1 MNVLIYSIYKPTG
14 WTSFDVV
21 KKIRGITKEKKVG
34 HGGTLDPFAEGLL
47 IIATG
52 KDTKQLA
59 NISGASKS
67 YRAILKLGKTTD
79 TLDTEGQI
87 IDTKPVPELN
97 EKIIINVLNKFVG
110 KYEQIPPMFS
120 AKRVNG
126 VRLYKLA
133 RKNKTVERK
142 PIIVNINNI
151 SLNSLNGDSVDF
163 SVTCSKGTYIR
174 VLGQDIANKLGTVGY
189 LIRLIREKVG
199 KFQINDSSTIEKFES
214 VWMST
219 VH

>member
-1 MNVLIYSIYKPTG
+1 LIYSIYKPTG

-67 YRAILKLGKTTD
+67 YRAVLKLGKTTD

-110 KYEQIPPMFS
+110 EYEQIPPMFS

-133 RKNKTVERK
+133 RENITVERK

-151 SLNSLNGDSVDF
+151 SLNSFNGDSVNF

>member
-1 MNVLIYSIYKPTG
+1 LNVLIYSIYKPTG

-21 KKIRGITKEKKVG
+21 KKIRSITNEKKVG

-67 YRAILKLGKTTD
+67 YRAVLKLGKTTD

-110 KYEQIPPMFS
+110 EYEQIPPMFS

-133 RKNKTVERK
+133 RENKTVERK

>member
-67 YRAILKLGKTTD
+67 YRAVLKLGKTTD

-110 KYEQIPPMFS
+110 EYEQIPPMFS

-133 RKNKTVERK
+133 RENKTVERK

>member
-1 MNVLIYSIYKPTG
+1 MIYSIYKPTG

-67 YRAILKLGKTTD
+67 YRAVLKLGETTD

-87 IDTKPVPELN
+87 TKTKPVPELN

-110 KYEQIPPMFS
+110 EYEQIPPMFS
-120 AKRVNG
+120 AKRVDG

-133 RKNKTVERK
+133 RENKTVERK
-142 PIIVNINNI
+142 PITVNINNI
-151 SLNSLNGDSVDF
+151 SLNSINGDYVDF

-174 VLGQDIANKLGTVGY
+174 VLGQDIADKLGTVGY
-189 LIRLIREKVG
+189 LIRLIRVKVG

>member
-1 MNVLIYSIYKPTG
+1 MIYSIYKPTG

-59 NISGASKS
+59 NISDASKS
-67 YRAILKLGKTTD
+67 YRAVLKLGETTD

-87 IDTKPVPELN
+87 TKTKPVPELN
-97 EKIIINVLNKFVG
+97 EQIIINVLNKFVG
-110 KYEQIPPMFS
+110 EYEQIPPMFS

-126 VRLYKLA
+126 IRLYKLA
-133 RKNKTVERK
+133 RENITIERK
-142 PIIVNINNI
+142 PILVNINNI
-151 SLNSLNGDSVDF
+151 SLNSLNGDYVDF

-174 VLGQDIANKLGTVGY
+174 VLGQDIADQLGTVGY
-189 LIRLIREKVG
+189 LIRLIRSKVG
-199 KFQINDSSTIEKFES
+199 KFQINDSSSIEKFES

>member
-1 MNVLIYSIYKPTG
+1 LNVLIYSIYKPTG

-67 YRAILKLGKTTD
+67 YRAVLKLGKTTD

-110 KYEQIPPMFS
+110 EYEQIPPMFS

-133 RKNKTVERK
+133 RENKTVKRK

>member
-1 MNVLIYSIYKPTG
+1 MNVLIYNIYKPTG

-21 KKIRGITKEKKVG
+21 NKIRGITKEKKVG

-59 NISGASKS
+59 NISGTSKS
-67 YRAILKLGKTTD
+67 YRAVLKLGKTTD

-110 KYEQIPPMFS
+110 EYEQIPPMFS

-133 RKNKTVERK
+133 RENKTVERK
-142 PIIVNINNI
+142 PILVNINNI

>member
-67 YRAILKLGKTTD
+67 YRAVLKLGKTTD

-110 KYEQIPPMFS
+110 EYEQIPPMFS

-133 RKNKTVERK
+133 RENITVERK

>member
-110 KYEQIPPMFS
+110 EYEQIPPMFS

-133 RKNKTVERK
+133 RENKTVERK

-174 VLGQDIANKLGTVGY
+174 VLGQDIADKLGTVGY
-189 LIRLIREKVG
+189 LIRLIRLKVG

>member
-21 KKIRGITKEKKVG
+21 KKIRSITNEKKVG

-67 YRAILKLGKTTD
+67 YRAVLKLGKTTD

-110 KYEQIPPMFS
+110 EYEQIPPMFS

-133 RKNKTVERK
+133 RENITVERK

>member
-1 MNVLIYSIYKPTG
+1 LNVLIYSIYKPTG

-67 YRAILKLGKTTD
+67 YRAVLKLGKTTD

-110 KYEQIPPMFS
+110 EYEQIPPMFS

-133 RKNKTVERK
+133 RENKTVERK
-142 PIIVNINNI
+142 PILVNINNI

-174 VLGQDIANKLGTVGY
+174 VLGKDIANKLGTVGY

>member
-1 MNVLIYSIYKPTG
+1 MIYNIYKPIG

-110 KYEQIPPMFS
+110 EYEQIPPMFS

-133 RKNKTVERK
+133 RENKTVERK

>member
-1 MNVLIYSIYKPTG
+1 MIYSIYKPTG

-59 NISGASKS
+59 NISDASKS
-67 YRAILKLGKTTD
+67 YRAVLKLGETTD

-87 IDTKPVPELN
+87 TKTKPVPELN
-97 EKIIINVLNKFVG
+97 EQIIINVLNKFVG
-110 KYEQIPPMFS
+110 EYEQIPPMFS

-133 RKNKTVERK
+133 RENITIERK
-142 PIIVNINNI
+142 PILVNINNI
-151 SLNSLNGDSVDF
+151 SLNSLNGVYVDF

-174 VLGQDIANKLGTVGY
+174 VLGQDIADKLGTVGY
-189 LIRLIREKVG
+189 LVRLIRVKVG
-199 KFQINDSSTIEKFES
+199 KFQINDSFTIEKFES

>member
-67 YRAILKLGKTTD
+67 YRAVLKLGKTTD

-110 KYEQIPPMFS
+110 EYEQIPPMFS

-133 RKNKTVERK
+133 RENKTVERK

-151 SLNSLNGDSVDF
+151 SWSFCIAPKPPCCKSFAEKATLGVPKLDKVAATLSP
-163 SVTCSKGTYIR
+163 IR
-174 VLGQDIANKLGTVGY
+174 
-189 LIRLIREKVG
+189 
-199 KFQINDSSTIEKFES
+199 
-214 VWMST
+214 
-219 VH
+219 

>member
-67 YRAILKLGKTTD
+67 YRAVLKLGKTTD

-110 KYEQIPPMFS
+110 EYEQIPPMFS

-133 RKNKTVERK
+133 RENKTVKRK

>member
-52 KDTKQLA
+52 KDTKQLT

-110 KYEQIPPMFS
+110 EYEQIPPMFS

-133 RKNKTVERK
+133 RENKTVERK

-151 SLNSLNGDSVDF
+151 SLNSLIGDSVDF

>member
-1 MNVLIYSIYKPTG
+1 MIYSIYKPTG

-67 YRAILKLGKTTD
+67 YRAVLKLGKTTD

-87 IDTKPVPELN
+87 TKTKPVPELN

-110 KYEQIPPMFS
+110 EYEQIPPMFS
-120 AKRVNG
+120 AKRVDG

-133 RKNKTVERK
+133 RENKTVERK
-142 PIIVNINNI
+142 PITVNINNI
-151 SLNSLNGDSVDF
+151 SLNSLNGAYVDF

-174 VLGQDIANKLGTVGY
+174 VLGQDIADKLGTVGY
-189 LIRLIREKVG
+189 LIRLIRVKVG
-199 KFQINDSSTIEKFES
+199 KFQINDSYTIEKFES